1 MTPRAIK
8 SGWTSPRR
16 GESPRVQPRA
26 GLLWKC
32 LVLLALF
39 LCRPDVQ
46 ACAVCFGKSDSRL
59 AQGMNMG
66 IFTLLFCIGSV
77 LAGLSCFF
85 VFLAMRSSR
94 RPQSDVEGTSP
105 EIPQNPSANC

>member
-1 MTPRAIK
+1 MIPRAMIV
-8 SGWTSPRR
+8 R
-16 GESPRVQPRA
+16 GLA
-26 GLLWKC
+26 
-32 LVLLALF
+32 LLAF
-39 LCRPDVQ
+39 FACRPEVQ

-66 IFTLLFCIGSV
+66 IFALLFFIGSV

-94 RPQSDVEGTSP
+94 HPQRDVTETSA
-105 EIPQNPSANC
+105 EPSQKPFHS

>member
-1 MTPRAIK
+1 MNPRAMIL
-8 SGWTSPRR
+8 R
-16 GESPRVQPRA
+16 G
-26 GLLWKC
+26 

-39 LCRPDVQ
+39 ACRPDVQ

-66 IFTLLFCIGSV
+66 IFTLLFFIGSV

-85 VFLAMRSSR
+85 VFLAMRSTR
-94 RPQSDVEGTSP
+94 RPQSDAEGSSP